1 MLADLSTIFSK
12 NTDILDEDREK
23 AVKGIEIILRALGA
37 ELYTDK
43 EDVYRSVEYDYQA
56 SDAVETVRSLYGD
69 ARADNL
75 TKDETD
81 RIIYY
86 FDSNNESD
94 LPEDEVWENAVLLA
108 LGN

>member
-1 MLADLSTIFSK
+1 MLVDLSTIFSK

-37 ELYTDK
+37 EPYTDK
-43 EDVYRSVEYDYQA
+43 EDVYRSVEYDYQV
-56 SDAVETVRSLYGD
+56 SDAVEAVRSLYGD

-81 RIIYY
+81 HIIYY
-86 FDSNNESD
+86 FDRNNESD